1 MSDKKVIIFM
11 QSYSCMNTK
20 LLLDNSTKKFPNI
33 EIIPLPNEEKI
44 DVSAYDLIGFA
55 SGIYY
60 WDFGNEVYKHIEK
73 IKGLEGKNVFVLYT
87 AGSVKEGHSLKP
99 KDAIEK
105 KGGKL
110 VAGFGCS
117 GSSKRGVGG
126 FFNGLFG
133 VKERPDENDFKE
145 CETFIDNTMKGDFK
159 FVHFE

>member
-1 MSDKKVIIFM
+1 
-11 QSYSCMNTK
+11 MNTK

-33 EIIPLPNEEKI
+33 EIIPLPNDEKI
-44 DVSAYDLIGFA
+44 DVSTYDLIGFA

-60 WDFGNEVYKHIEK
+60 WDFGKEIYKHIEK

-87 AGSVKEGHSLKP
+87 AGVVTEGHSLKP

-110 VAGFGCS
+110 VAGFGCR
-117 GSSKRGVGG
+117 GSSKGGIGG
-126 FFNGLFG
+126 FFSGLFG

>member
-60 WDFGNEVYKHIEK
+60 WDFGKEIYKHIEK
-73 IKGLEGKNVFVLYT
+73 IKGLEGKNIFVLYT
-87 AGSVKEGHSLKP
+87 AGSPKEGHSLKP

-110 VAGFGCS
+110 VAGFGCR
-117 GSSKRGVGG
+117 GSSKGGIGG
-126 FFNGLFG
+126 FFSGLFG

-145 CETFIDNTMKGDFK
+145 CETFIDNTMKGEFK

>member
-73 IKGLEGKNVFVLYT
+73 I
-87 AGSVKEGHSLKP
+87 
-99 KDAIEK
+99 
-105 KGGKL
+105 
-110 VAGFGCS
+110 
-117 GSSKRGVGG
+117 
-126 FFNGLFG
+126 
-133 VKERPDENDFKE
+133 
-145 CETFIDNTMKGDFK
+145 
-159 FVHFE
+159 